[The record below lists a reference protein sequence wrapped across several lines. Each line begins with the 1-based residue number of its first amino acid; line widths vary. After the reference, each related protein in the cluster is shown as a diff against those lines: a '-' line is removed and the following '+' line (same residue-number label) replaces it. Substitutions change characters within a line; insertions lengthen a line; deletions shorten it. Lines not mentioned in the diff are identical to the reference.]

1 MRCSEIRR
9 YSIISLASAS
19 SATRSLVGPIA
30 NLRNELGYFFFG
42 LHMAVG
48 HMPLRTLQGEKS
60 PIILPS
66 GVHLMTVPQPALSG
80 LFMQTLPTLHGFSL
94 AFLAKDE
101 VGKNEVATAVATIA
115 RINFLIVFTGPPFC
129 EGPDHV
135 CKLARTPPLRDILA

>member
-1 MRCSEIRR
+1 AQHNQV
-9 YSIISLASAS
+9 ISPKPLQIARS
-19 SATRSLVGPIA
+19 SDRPQARANERS
-30 NLRNELGYFFFG
+30 YFFFFD

-101 VGKNEVATAVATIA
+101 FGKNEVATAVAAAT
-115 RINFLIVFTGPPFC
+115 RINC
-129 EGPDHV
+129 
-135 CKLARTPPLRDILA
+135 

>member
-1 MRCSEIRR
+1 VLLTNE
-9 YSIISLASAS
+9 
-19 SATRSLVGPIA
+19 RS
-30 NLRNELGYFFFG
+30 YFFFFD

-101 VGKNEVATAVATIA
+101 VGKNEVATAVAAAT
-115 RINFLIVFTGPPFC
+115 RINFLIAFIGPPFAKALTMFADWP
-129 EGPDHV
+129 E
-135 CKLARTPPLRDILA
+135 RLRSMTF